1 MQIQWQ
7 AHEYEYKKKSPD
19 WFWALW
25 IVSAAVIFI
34 SIMFGSALF
43 AILVFVASFTLSL
56 QAVRKPSLITYKI
69 DELGITV
76 GDKTYLYKN
85 INSYDIKDEEE
96 LEIIFK
102 LKSKFM
108 PFVTIPIIEEIDI
121 QKIEGFLM
129 DRIEKEGIEKPVVD
143 KLAKYL

>member
-1 MQIQWQ
+1 MKIQWQ
-7 AHEYEYKKKSPD
+7 ADEYEYKKKSPD

-25 IVSAAVIFI
+25 IISIAVIFI
-34 SIMFGSALF
+34 SIMFNSTLF
-43 AILVFVASFTLSL
+43 AILVFVGAFTLSL

-76 GDKTYLYKN
+76 GDKTHIYKN
-85 INSYDIKDEEE
+85 IKSYDIKEGEE

-102 LKSKFM
+102 LESKFM
-108 PFVTIPIIEEIDI
+108 PFVTIHLTEEVDI
-121 QKIEGFLM
+121 QKIEGFLVG
-129 DRIEKEGIEKPVVD
+129 RIEKEGIEKPIVD